1 MAYYEQAYN
10 TATPA
15 LDIMTNLQTWMPANG
30 YTFVETYTSGT
41 NISDVYKS
49 PGTSNSFGTDF
60 YIAFNRTSTTTTV
73 VSPMVFEQWDAVNKK
88 AIKYAPQTGGTTMT
102 PASDGSVNDSGVLLS
117 VTTAGA
123 SLYKSTYMFAP
134 VSTATTLYININI
147 DRIIWGS
154 GTDYLYHGYAG
165 LYDSFNNANPFP
177 LVVATWGYQG
187 NTSVYGT
194 YTAYGAVTREPW
206 ISSSTA
212 NWGVHCFNYSSSYYL
227 YPYFGS
233 TPGVN
238 PRTSLQA
245 STALFF
251 GSTKYTASYI
261 AGAQM
266 GLFKDLIWNPQ
277 GTLNLLGGDT
287 LAITVGAT
295 TYNYVK
301 PAMYTTYKVYGWIPK
316 Q

>member
-15 LDIMTNLQTWMPANG
+15 LDIMTSLQTWMPANG

-60 YIAFNRTSTTTTV
+60 YIAFNRTSTTATIV
-73 VSPMVFEQWDAVNKK
+73 PVMIFEQWDAVNKK

-117 VTTAGA
+117 VTTSGA
-123 SLYKSTYMFAP
+123 SLYKSTPIFAP

-147 DRIIWGS
+147 DRILWGS
-154 GTDYLYHGYAG
+154 GTDYLYNGYAG

-177 LVVATWGYQG
+177 LVVATWAYHA
-187 NTSVYGT
+187 SAYGT
-194 YTAYGAVTREPW
+194 YTQYGSVTREPW
-206 ISSSTA
+206 ISSSGA
-212 NWGVHCFNYSSSYYL
+212 NWGVDCFSYQAVYSI
-227 YPYFGS
+227 YPYFGNQ
-233 TPGVN
+233 PGVN
-238 PRTSLQA
+238 PRTSLQSSA
-245 STALFF
+245 AFYF
-251 GSTKYTASYI
+251 GSTKYSQGYS

-277 GTLNLLGGDT
+277 GTLNMLGGDT